1 MTEHNL
7 NALPQGYRVL
17 EYELVRVLGFGGFG
31 MTYLGYDHHLD
42 KAVAIKEYLPSEIAV
57 RTSDNSVAPQASTF
71 REDFEWGL
79 ERFLDEART
88 LARFQ
93 HPNIV
98 QVSRFFEAHGTAY
111 IVMEYAEGE
120 TLAERLARQGT
131 LSEAELLAMVLPLL
145 DGLAAVHEANFLH
158 RDIKPG
164 NIILRDADGSPVL
177 LDFGSARQAIGAKS
191 RSVTTVVTPGYAPI
205 EQYSVRGN
213 QGPWTDLYALGG
225 VCYRALTSQVPD
237 DATDRVRRD
246 PLVPIGQVCGGRVS
260 AATLGAIEWAL
271 QVDEE
276 ERPQSVA
283 AWREALAGAAPV
295 APNTQAAAGLPKD
308 RDRLVWSV
316 LGLFLLIVV
325 LGGYWVMQ
333 EMGPQP
339 TQKVQQRTTARPAE
353 DSRQRATAR
362 QAELERQR
370 AAAAKQA
377 QEAMVA
383 RQEAEKAGAAHRQA
397 ELERQRAAAAKQAQ
411 EAAARQAEL
420 ERQRAAA
427 VRQAEEAQAARRQ
440 AEAARQRREERQPG
454 RRFKDCSGC
463 PELVVVPAGSFVMGS
478 PPAEVGRD
486 DDEGP
491 QRQVRIGYSLAVG
504 VHEVTFAEWDA
515 CAAAGG
521 CNGYRPND
529 RGWGRGRRPVINVSW
544 EDAQAYV
551 QWLSR
556 KTGKRYRLLSEA
568 EWEYVARAGTKTA
581 FHVGQALSPAQ
592 ANYKG
597 ASRRRTVAVGS
608 FAANAYGLRDVHG
621 NVDEWVQDCWNN
633 SYARAPSNGSAWTA
647 GDCSGRVLRGGS
659 WDSGP
664 RNLRSADRDWTAAS
678 YRSFRTGFRV
688 ARAF

>member
-7 NALPQGYRVL
+7 NALPQGYRIL

-42 KAVAIKEYLPSEIAV
+42 KPVAIKEYLPSEIAV
-57 RTSDNSVAPQASTF
+57 RTGDNSVAPQASTF

-79 ERFLDEART
+79 ERFLDESRT

-120 TLAERLARQGT
+120 TLSERLARQGT
-131 LSEAELLAMVLPLL
+131 LSEAELLDMVLPLL

-164 NIILRDADGSPVL
+164 NIIIRDADGSPVL

-225 VCYRALTSQVPD
+225 VCYRALTGQVPE
-237 DATDRVRRD
+237 DATERVRRD
-246 PLVPIGQVCGGRVS
+246 PLVPIGQLCGGQVS
-260 AATLGAIEWAL
+260 AATLGAIAWAL

-276 ERPQSVA
+276 DRPQSVA
-283 AWREALAGAAPV
+283 AWREALVGAAPV
-295 APNTQAAAGLPKD
+295 APNTQPAAELVPKAQD
-308 RDRLVWSV
+308 KLVWGV
-316 LGLFLLIVV
+316 VGLFLLIVM
-325 LGGYWVMQ
+325 LGGYWAVQ
-333 EMGPQP
+333 ETEPRP
-339 TQKVQQRTTARPAE
+339 AQKVRQRTAAAQQ
-353 DSRQRATAR
+353 DQGAAQRR
-362 QAELERQR
+362 VQQR
-370 AAAAKQA
+370 AAA
-377 QEAMVA
+377 V
-383 RQEAEKAGAAHRQA
+383 RQA
-397 ELERQRAAAAKQAQ
+397 EEARAAARAARRERATAVRQA
-411 EAAARQAEL
+411 EAAAAQQAEVEQQRTAAVRQTEL

-427 VRQAEEAQAARRQ
+427 VRQAEEAEAARRQ
-440 AEAARQRREERQPG
+440 AEVKQQRREERQPG

-491 QRQVRIGYSLAVG
+491 PHQVRIGYSLAVG

-515 CAAAGG
+515 CTAAGG

-568 EWEYVARAGTKTA
+568 EWEYVARAGTKTP
-581 FHVGQALSPAQ
+581 FHVGQTLSPAQ
-592 ANYKG
+592 ANYNG
-597 ASRRRTVAVGS
+597 ARRQRTVAVGS
-608 FAANAYGLRDVHG
+608 FAANSYGLRDVHG

-633 SYARAPSNGSAWTA
+633 SYARAPSNGSAWTK

-688 ARAF
+688 ARTF